1 MTAENQQRPPAMRM
15 GAAFGGGHR
24 GGGGGPMGALGRPVE
39 KAKDFKGTVKRLS
52 GYLKPY
58 YFVLIM
64 MCILIILNTVI
75 ATATPKIIGIAIN
88 SMFKFASGGGK
99 LDMPVIAKMLSIMAG
114 LFLLNGIF
122 TYIMQKNLSVIAQK
136 IVYDLRKE
144 MDEKL
149 SRLPLKFF
157 DTRTHGE
164 IMSRIT
170 NDTDNINNAIQQG
183 LSQIL
188 SSLAGILGAV
198 VMMVIISP
206 LLTLLTIITLPLSF
220 GATMFIAKKSQKYYV
235 TQQKSL
241 GELNSHVEEMLTG
254 HKIVR
259 AFSYE
264 TRSIERFENVN
275 KALYD
280 AGWKSQFISGFIFPM
295 MNFIN
300 NLGYVVVC
308 VAGGIMV
315 AKKSIEIGDVQA
327 FIQYIRMFTQP
338 VAQSASMINTL
349 QSAVAS
355 AERIFEILNQPEESS
370 DENLSEAP
378 AKPKGAVDFNGV
390 KFGYSET
397 NILFDGLNLS
407 IEPGR
412 TIAIVGPTGAG
423 KTTLV
428 NLLMRFYELNAGSI
442 TVDGLDISKLKRGS
456 MRRMFGMVLQDT
468 WLFNGSIRDNIAYGK
483 EMAADDEIVRAA
495 KTARADHFIRAL
507 PDGYNTVL
515 NEEASNLSQGEK
527 QLITIARAILADPQ
541 ILILD
546 EATSSVDT
554 RTELQIQ
561 KTMAE
566 LMNGRTSFV
575 IAHRLSTIRDAE
587 LILVM
592 DKGKIVEKGRHEDLL
607 KAGGFYADLYKAQFA
622 GTAV

>member
-1 MTAENQQRPPAMRM
+1 
-15 GAAFGGGHR
+15 
-24 GGGGGPMGALGRPVE
+24 
-39 KAKDFKGTVKRLS
+39 
-52 GYLKPY
+52 
-58 YFVLIM
+58 
-64 MCILIILNTVI
+64 
-75 ATATPKIIGIAIN
+75 
-88 SMFKFASGGGK
+88 
-99 LDMPVIAKMLSIMAG
+99 
-114 LFLLNGIF
+114 
-122 TYIMQKNLSVIAQK
+122 
-136 IVYDLRKE
+136 
-144 MDEKL
+144 
-149 SRLPLKFF
+149 
-157 DTRTHGE
+157 
-164 IMSRIT
+164 MSRIT
-170 NDTDNINNAIQQG
+170 NDTENINNALQQG
-183 LSQIL
+183 LPQIL
-188 SSLAGILGAV
+188 SSLIGILGAV
-198 VMMVIISP
+198 IMMLVISP

-220 GATMFIAKKSQKYYV
+220 GATMFIAKRSQKYYM

-259 AFSYE
+259 AFCYE
-264 TRSIERFENVN
+264 KRSMERFEEVN
-275 KALYD
+275 NALYN

-308 VAGGIMV
+308 VAGGVMV
-315 AKKSIEIGDVQA
+315 AKKAIQIGDVQA

-355 AERIFEILNQPEESS
+355 AERIFEILNEPEESS
-370 DENLSEAP
+370 DEGLAEAP
-378 AKPKGAVDFNGV
+378 AKPVGAVDFKGI
-390 KFGYSET
+390 KFGYSADK
-397 NILFDGLNLS
+397 ILFDGLDLK
-407 IEPGR
+407 IEPGH

-442 TVDGLDISKLKRGS
+442 TVDSLDIGKLKRGS
-456 MRRMFGMVLQDT
+456 MRRMFGMVLQDS

-483 EMAADDEIVRAA
+483 DKATEDDIIRAA

-507 PDGYNTVL
+507 PNGYDTVL

-561 KTMAE
+561 KTFAE
-566 LMNGRTSFV
+566 LMKDRTSFV

-592 DKGKIVEKGRHEDLL
+592 NHGRIVEKGRHEELL
-607 KAGGFYADLYKAQFA
+607 KANGFYAELYKSQFA
-622 GTAV
+622 GAAV